1 MFTKNSLLLLGEE
14 DDLYSTIVVDI
25 IIIIIIINIFID
37 IIVDL
42 IIVIIII
49 IMTYSCL
56 AEQ

>member
-25 IIIIIIINIFID
+25 IIIINIFID

-42 IIVIIII
+42 IIVIII
-49 IMTYSCL
+49 MTYSCL